1 MYGRVGQTKS
11 GKDCSV
17 LLFFISAEFT
27 LLCRI
32 LHVQYIVS
40 FDDLPESP
48 QTIGLTAE
56 KTSNHVA
63 QNCLARG
70 VLMVLQFSSHSLV
83 CEAMNDEPLTT
94 TVTQTMP

>member
-1 MYGRVGQTKS
+1 MKYRLHHLSVGVCLAKRTISGKLSSADHIRLRMVGWDRQNP

-17 LLFFISAEFT
+17 LLFFISAEST

-48 QTIGLTAE
+48 QTIDLTAE

-63 QNCLARG
+63 
-70 VLMVLQFSSHSLV
+70 
-83 CEAMNDEPLTT
+83 
-94 TVTQTMP
+94 